1 MSEVIMKRNR
11 FEEFKIGQEL
21 IDALESL
28 RYFKPTAVQEEVL
41 PLALAQKD
49 VIVESQTGSGKTV
62 SYGVPLC
69 ENVLWEENHPQALVL
84 VPTRE
89 LALQVKEDITNI
101 GRLKRIKATAVF
113 GKSSFETQKSEL
125 KQKSHIVVGTPGRVL
140 DHLQK
145 GTFKVDKLRYLVI
158 DEADEMLNMGF
169 IDQMAAIIEFLPE
182 ERQTLLFSATMPAE
196 VERLASFYMKA
207 DKVSVKIEAT
217 EESKPQIVQSYL
229 KVDPDKKPEQLLDL
243 VTIENPDSCMIF
255 CNTQEAVNQLY
266 LFLNKAGLTIDK
278 IHGGMVQEDRF
289 SVMDDF
295 RKGKFRYLVA
305 TDVAARGIDI
315 DNVTHVINYDVPVEK
330 ESFVHRTGRTG
341 RAGKTGTAL
350 TLVTPKERPWW
361 QEVRTYA
368 QQEITEIT
376 PPNNRFVQSHKFA
389 FEKKMQ
395 ERLVVKTAR
404 NKELNRG
411 ITKIYF
417 NGGKKKKLRAVDFV
431 GTLTNIPGIKA
442 DDIGI
447 ITIQENVTYV
457 EVLNGKGPRVIEE
470 MKERTIKGKQLKVH
484 KANANK

>member
-1 MSEVIMKRNR
+1 MKKNT
-11 FEEFKIGQEL
+11 FEEFGIGEEL
-21 IDALESL
+21 VTALESL
-28 RYFKPTAVQEEVL
+28 RYFKPTKVQEEVL
-41 PLALAQKD
+41 PLALAEKD

-62 SYGVPLC
+62 SFGIPLC
-69 ENVLWEENHPQALVL
+69 ENVIWEENRPQALVL

-101 GRLKRIKATAVF
+101 GRLKRIKVTSVF
-113 GKSSFETQKSEL
+113 GKASFDKQKSEL

-145 GTFKVDKLRYLVI
+145 GTMKVDKLRYLVI

-182 ERQTLLFSATMPAE
+182 ERQTLLFSATMPPE
-196 VERLASFYMKA
+196 IERLASFYMKPDRA
-207 DKVSVKIEAT
+207 AIKIEMT
-217 EESKPQIVQSYL
+217 EQSRPKIVQSYL
-229 KVDPDKKPEQLLDL
+229 KVEPEKKEQQLLDL
-243 VTIENPDSCMIF
+243 LIVENPDSCMIF
-255 CNTQEAVNQLY
+255 CNTQEAVNRLY
-266 LFLNKAGLTIDK
+266 TFLNKAGLPIDK

-289 SVMDDF
+289 DVMDDF

-341 RAGKTGTAL
+341 RAGKTGVAL

-361 QEVRTYA
+361 QEVRAYV
-368 QQEITEIT
+368 QQEISEIT
-376 PPNNRFVQSHKFA
+376 APNARVVQSHKSA
-389 FEKKMQ
+389 FEKKLQ
-395 ERLVVKTAR
+395 ERLVVKRAR
-404 NKELNRG
+404 NKELNQG

-470 MKERTIKGKQLKVH
+470 MKDRTVKGKQLKVY
-484 KANANK
+484 KANK